1 MKYITYLDCGILGDD
16 FRAECEMSYEPDST
30 DSDYDTVVCKSVVL
44 EVTVGTITIKQDIY
58 NDLDDSE
65 KTKIEGNAMQDD
77 AFMSSLRYEYD
88 DGSKPCDF
96 TVRKNAVEEG
106 RI

>member
-16 FRAECEMSYEPDST
+16 FRAECEMSYEPDTT
-30 DSDYDTVVCKSVVL
+30 DSDFDRVVCESVVL

-58 NDLDDSE
+58 NDLSQSIV
-65 KTKIEGNAMQDD
+65 TMIECDAMQDD

-88 DGSKPCDF
+88 EDSKPCGM
-96 TVRKNAVEEG
+96 TLAKNKSEMG
-106 RI
+106 

>member
-16 FRAECEMSYEPDST
+16 FRAECEMSYEPDTT
-30 DSDYDTVVCKSVVL
+30 DSDFDRVVCESVVL

-58 NDLDDSE
+58 NDIDPLEIMS
-65 KTKIEGNAMQDD
+65 IEDEALEDD

-88 DGSKPCDF
+88 DGTKPCDF

-106 RI
+106 RL